1 MIRIAAVFLSALFL
15 VACGEK
21 EQTLSSRWQPDA
33 KAWEGT
39 ATVHAAKGYTPGQKA
54 AWENQLRA
62 RAQTQN
68 EYLKVN

>member
-1 MIRIAAVFLSALFL
+1 MIRIVAVFLSVLSL

-21 EQTLSSRWQPDA
+21 EQSASSSQPDA

-39 ATVHAAKGYTPGQKA
+39 ANVHTAKGYTPGQKA

-62 RAQTQN
+62 RAQAQN